1 MTAETTA
8 VPTRNPVYFVMK
20 QSDLPKD
27 LILTGAQTDTVVETL
42 TIFRAGF
49 RLSSTDSL

>member
-1 MTAETTA
+1 
-8 VPTRNPVYFVMK
+8 MK
-20 QSDLPKD
+20 QYDLPKD